1 MALVYDGHSFGTVNQ
16 CLCCDASP
24 RLVVDPTNTHKL
36 RSRFKQDFT
45 QRWSRL
51 RIAARDIIM
60 KQDVLAIRSGGLMN
74 IAAPGIVNSATKT
87 EVWQRWFDNAL
98 DKLVVG
104 GDGSWMRPYLSA
116 AFDEGTKFGQLQA
129 KTVVTHQYAGH
140 RSDALQVL
148 ARVELQGIGQA
159 VSQQA
164 TRAVANGLLTQQ
176 SPMAIVRAVQA
187 AIDKIGRIRSEAMV
201 EMLVVR
207 AHSEASLDVYEAEGI
222 ATVGLLPEAVAV
234 QRLGAKDAA
243 RKQTKKAGKTVS
255 PSHAAGSRSRGKSG
269 GPGLRTQQRIRR
281 AELNIARRLGENV
294 NVKTAGDDR
303 VCPICE
309 GISENGPYTINRAR
323 TLIPAH
329 PRCRCVFVP
338 VASSRR
344 IRRDAGVS
352 LESA

>member
-1 MALVYDGHSFGTVNQ
+1 MALIYDGHVFDTINL
-16 CLCCDASP
+16 CLCCVPDAKT
-24 RLVVDPTNTHKL
+24 VVLDPTNTYKL

-45 QRWSRL
+45 QRWSKL

-60 KQDVLAIRSGGLMN
+60 KQDVLAIRGGGLMN
-74 IAAPGIVNSATKT
+74 VAAPGIVNSATKT
-87 EVWQRWFDNAL
+87 QVWQRWFDNAL
-98 DKLVVG
+98 DKLIVG

-129 KTVVTHQYAGH
+129 KTQVTHVYAGH
-140 RSDALQVL
+140 RNDALQML
-148 ARVELQGIGQA
+148 GRVELQGIAQA

-164 TRAVANGLLTQQ
+164 TRAVANGLLSHQA
-176 SPMAIVRAVQA
+176 PMAIVRAVQS
-187 AIDKIGRIRSEAMV
+187 AIDKIGRVRSEAMV

-234 QRLGAKDAA
+234 KTVRTGDAK
-243 RKQTKKAGKTVS
+243 RKQTKKTGKAVS
-255 PSHAAGSRSRGKSG
+255 PSHPHGSRSRAGT
-269 GPGLRTQQRIRR
+269 GPGTRTQQRIRR

-303 VCPICE
+303 VCPTCE
-309 GISENGPYTINRAR
+309 SISENGPYTINRAR

-338 VASSRR
+338 ADSSRR
-344 IRRDAGVS
+344 TRSDAGMS

>member
-1 MALVYDGHSFGTVNQ
+1 MGLIYDGHTFGTVNQ

-24 RLVVDPTNTHKL
+24 KVVVDPTNTFRL
-36 RSRFKQDFT
+36 RGKFKQDFT

-60 KQDVLAIRSGGLMN
+60 KQDVLALRSGGLMN
-74 IAAPGIVNSATKT
+74 VAAPGIVNSATKT
-87 EVWQRWFDNAL
+87 EVWQRWFDSAL

-129 KTVVTHQYAGH
+129 KTIVTHQYAGH

-148 ARVELQGIGQA
+148 ARVELQGIAQA

-164 TRAVANGLLTQQ
+164 TRAVANGLLTHQA
-176 SPMAIVRAVQA
+176 PMAIVRAVQA
-187 AIDKIGRIRSEAMV
+187 AIDKVGRVRSEAMV

-243 RKQTKKAGKTVS
+243 RKQTKKTGKKVS
-255 PSHAAGSRSRGKSG
+255 PSHPHGSRSRGST
-269 GPGLRTQQRIRR
+269 PSTRTQQRIRR
-281 AELNIARRLGENV
+281 AELNIAKRLGENV
-294 NVKTAGDDR
+294 NVQTAGDDR
-303 VCPICE
+303 VCPTCE
-309 GISENGPYTINRAR
+309 SISENGPYSINRAR

-338 VASSRR
+338 ADSSRR
-344 IRRDAGVS
+344 TRSDAGTS